1 MNINQQ
7 IELEALNIYSDA
19 ARYGVDLGDR
29 DLIAYVKYLRTAR
42 LDLLLADIVRV
53 GNASTPFDP
62 SFDENK
68 VQELAISREIHRRV
82 ENA

>member
-19 ARYGVDLGDR
+19 AHYGVDLGDR
-29 DLIAYVKYLRTAR
+29 DLIVYVKYLRSIPLAQ
-42 LDLLLADIVRV
+42 LLTELIGV
-53 GNASTPFDP
+53 GSVEVIYEPAEY
-62 SFDENK
+62 ENK